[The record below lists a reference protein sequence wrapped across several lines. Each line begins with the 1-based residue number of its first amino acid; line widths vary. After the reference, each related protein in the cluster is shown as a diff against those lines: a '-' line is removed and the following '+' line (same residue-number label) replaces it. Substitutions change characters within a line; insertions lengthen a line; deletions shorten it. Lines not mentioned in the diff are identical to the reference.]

1 MLSQHSRT
9 PSHLFKVE
17 RREQLEAQALQKRAD
32 KEHTQQKA
40 RREVH
45 TKKAAAA
52 QKIENRIDELHA
64 EVGGFL
70 YMATVEGLSE
80 KEEKKARA
88 TFQLAVI

>member
-1 MLSQHSRT
+1 
-9 PSHLFKVE
+9 
-17 RREQLEAQALQKRAD
+17 
-32 KEHTQQKA
+32 
-40 RREVH
+40 VH